1 VSQLRIG
8 EVAQRTGVTARTL
21 RYYEELGLLRP
32 SGRSP
37 GGARR
42 YAEDDVAVVLRIR
55 ELQDLMGFDLQTIR
69 RIVRTEDRLRELKEE
84 YHGRADDRRR
94 RAILD
99 EAIELNDELRGEVST
114 RLARVQQFLD
124 DLNVKAGRYR
134 SRRASTEPAGHGAR

>member
-1 VSQLRIG
+1 MSQLRIG

-124 DLNVKAGRYR
+124 DLNVKAARYR